1 VNGPFFAQKSEF
13 QAGRV
18 TAFVISLPLPP
29 KFMRLLSKIL
39 WFLAFLVATFCWMV
53 LFEHGF
59 SVESFTRGVSEE
71 LKEMAAKVT
80 GGAAAEAPSVEPVAV
95 PEAPAAK
102 KPGA

>member
-1 VNGPFFAQKSEF
+1 
-13 QAGRV
+13 
-18 TAFVISLPLPP
+18 
-29 KFMRLLSKIL
+29 MRLLSKIL

-59 SVESFTRGVSEE
+59 SVESFTRGVREE

-80 GGAAAEAPSVEPVAV
+80 GGSPVEAPSVEPVAV
-95 PEAPAAK
+95 PETPAAK

>member
-1 VNGPFFAQKSEF
+1 MKGPFFTEKSEF

-18 TAFVISLPLPP
+18 AAFVISLPLPP

-71 LKEMAAKVT
+71 LKEMTAKVT
-80 GGAAAEAPSVEPVAV
+80 GGAAGEVPVKPTGETGSPQAN
-95 PEAPAAK
+95 

>member
-1 VNGPFFAQKSEF
+1 
-13 QAGRV
+13 
-18 TAFVISLPLPP
+18 
-29 KFMRLLSKIL
+29 
-39 WFLAFLVATFCWMV
+39 MV

>member
-1 VNGPFFAQKSEF
+1 
-13 QAGRV
+13 
-18 TAFVISLPLPP
+18 
-29 KFMRLLSKIL
+29 MRLLSKIL

-71 LKEMAAKVT
+71 LKEMTAKVT
-80 GGAAAEAPSVEPVAV
+80 GGTAVETPAVEPVVA